1 MLVLDVDTLRRAV
14 IEDQMQQPVPYSWW
28 VWALAVALL
37 VLIVAWY
44 LWVAWWTRTRP
55 EAAVEHVPQITPSEL
70 AANRAAYGARIE
82 AAHAAYVAGDT
93 DVRALYLEMNRI
105 IRDFATLRT
114 GVDAKPLTASEL
126 LRLRKG
132 DLVAGVVALQ
142 NEPAFAAHSGPDVDA
157 GVARAKE
164 IISSW

>member
-1 MLVLDVDTLRRAV
+1 MRARDVDTLRRVV

-37 VLIVAWY
+37 LLIAAWY
-44 LWVAWWTRTRP
+44 LWIAWWTRARP
-55 EAAVEHVPQITPSEL
+55 QTSPEPLADIAPGEL
-70 AANRAAYGARIE
+70 AAKRAAFSAQID
-82 AAHAAYVAGDT
+82 AAHRSYVAGDT

-114 GVDAKPLTASEL
+114 GVNAKPLTASEL
-126 LRLRKG
+126 ARLRRG

-142 NEPAFAAHSGPDVDA
+142 NEPAFAPHSGPDVDA